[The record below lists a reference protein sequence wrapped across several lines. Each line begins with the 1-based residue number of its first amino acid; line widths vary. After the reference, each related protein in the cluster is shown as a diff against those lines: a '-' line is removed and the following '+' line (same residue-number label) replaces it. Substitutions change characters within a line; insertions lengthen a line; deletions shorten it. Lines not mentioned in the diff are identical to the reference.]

1 MDLYELHLFARSIRV
16 PEAGDSDGDDMTK
29 RIYHAILSARKFLV
43 DLQPKALEE
52 C

>member
-1 MDLYELHLFARSIRV
+1 MNYVCLL
-16 PEAGDSDGDDMTK
+16 EASESGRPGDSDGDDMTK